1 MTDTTALAPLMTKY
15 YDRLFIKREM
25 DTIVL
30 EQFSQKRKLPQAEGQ
45 DVVFSRYLPLARA
58 TTPLTEGANPTGVDL
73 SSANVSVTVKEY
85 GNWTKISKRVS
96 LTAIDPKIKEAS
108 SIMSQNAAETIDRL
122 IREELFTGA
131 TPLLA
136 NSKGALSSIAAS
148 DTLNASDLRKAVR
161 NIKKNKARRFSDGY
175 FVFVIGPDTAHD
187 LMGDSVWVN
196 AHTYKDGTELYKGE
210 LGRLHGARCVETTDQ
225 KSEASTV
232 TVYSNFLIGADSYG
246 TVELK
251 GDERHIYVTTP
262 GPQSTDNPLARFGT
276 IGWAQSFAVK
286 VLVATWIINLKTAAS
301 A

>member
-1 MTDTTALAPLMTKY
+1 MTKY

-148 DTLNASDLRKAVR
+148 DTLNALDLRKAVR